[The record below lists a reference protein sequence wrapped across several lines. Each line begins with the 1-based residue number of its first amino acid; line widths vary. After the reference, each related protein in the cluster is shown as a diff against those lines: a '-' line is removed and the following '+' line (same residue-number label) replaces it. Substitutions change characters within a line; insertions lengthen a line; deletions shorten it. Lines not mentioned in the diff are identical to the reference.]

1 MVEEK
6 PNEVKVILL
15 GEAGVGKTSLINV
28 AIGENFSDDVPSTAS
43 ASFVTKKFHKENKDY
58 TLNIWDTAGQ
68 EKFRAMSKLFIK
80 YSKIVIFVYAIN
92 DKKSFDSLN
101 FWVST
106 VKEILGE
113 DIILAVVGNKYDLYL
128 QEKIKSQ
135 EAEEYAN
142 SINAKFETVSAK
154 MNPGAFISLLENLL
168 DNYLKKGED
177 SAKKP
182 GFEKLN
188 QNCEKKKRKYC

>member
-1 MVEEK
+1 MAEEK

-28 AIGENFSDDVPSTAS
+28 AVGLNFSDEEASTAS

-68 EKFRAMSKLFIK
+68 EKFRALSKIFIK
-80 YSKIVIFVYAIN
+80 NSKIVIFVYAIN
-92 DKKSFDSLN
+92 DKQSFDSLT

-128 QEKIKSQ
+128 EEKIKSQ

-142 SINAKFETVSAK
+142 SINAKFETASAK

-168 DNYLKKGED
+168 DYYLKKGED
-177 SAKKP
+177 SVKKP

-188 QNCEKKKRKYC
+188 QKCEKKKKKYC